1 MNSVNDAP
9 IAVRDTASTAK
20 NTAVSIQVNT
30 VLGNDH
36 RC

>member
-1 MNSVNDAP
+1 M
-9 IAVRDTASTAK
+9 RDTASAAK

-30 VLGNDH
+30 LLGNDH